1 MCSSDLSL
9 PLQPVNIEQPFDQWG
24 LDIIGE
30 IIPHSSK
37 QHRYIL
43 TATDYFTKWVEA
55 VPLKTANAEHIIE
68 FIDQFIITRFGLPS
82 SLMFDNASYFSG
94 NAMTEFALKRGF
106 KLKYSTNYYPQG
118 NGLAESTNKNLIR
131 IIKRTIDQNHKNW
144 HKSLIYALWADRITQ
159 KASIGTSP
167 FNLGYGK
174 EVVLRTHLEIPS
186 LALVQY
192 IDEAPTSSLQLRQ
205 QEIIKL

>member
-1 MCSSDLSL
+1 M
-9 PLQPVNIEQPFDQWG
+9 
-24 LDIIGE
+24 IGE
-30 IIPHSSK
+30 IVPHSSK

-55 VPLKTANAEHIIE
+55 VPLKTANAENIIE

-82 SLMFDNASYFSG
+82 ALMFDNASYFSG

-106 KLKYSTNYYPQG
+106 KLKYSANYYPQG

-131 IIKRTIDQNHKNW
+131 IIKRTVDQNHKNW
-144 HKSLIYALWADRITQ
+144 HKSLIYALWVDRITR

-167 FNLGYGK
+167 FNLVYGR
-174 EVVLRTHLEIPS
+174 EVVLPTHLAIPS
-186 LALVQY
+186 LSLVQY
-192 IDEAPTSSLQLRQ
+192 IDEVPTSSLHLRQ
-205 QEIIKL
+205 MEIIKLEEQ